1 MKFYFVIPA
10 KAWIQ
15 TLKKMIVTGFP
26 IRSGM
31 TRDKSDDRGNILLV
45 ATMFG
50 LLAFSF
56 TVAAIANYAT
66 SENRASVYKHNRER
80 AFQITEAGTNYYRW
94 HLAHNN
100 TDYKDG
106 TSSTGPYYHNFEDK
120 DGNVIGQYSLNI
132 TPPPTGTTVV
142 TIESQGWLSS
152 QTNSKRKI
160 KVQVGFPSLTD
171 YSFLTNSQIWI
182 GDSES
187 THGKFQSNDGVH
199 FDGVCD
205 APVMSAVPTF
215 YCDSSI
221 GCSGRHAGVF
231 GDGGPS
237 QFFTYPVPTKD
248 FSAVTAKLA
257 TIKTNAGISLSAS
270 GAYGWY
276 LHFLSTGKIEISK
289 VTNVGGCIS
298 GWWSA
303 TDCWDITATG
313 TTATYDMPTS
323 TYIYSSDNTWVD
335 GVVKGR
341 VTIGAGSDTKDPTI
355 VVNNDLVYAA
365 KDGANAIGLIAEEDV
380 VVPHYSP
387 DDLEIDAAMLAQYG
401 KVHRPDYDNVKK
413 TITIYG
419 SILTYDQWTWSYV
432 NGSNVVVS
440 GYITTTNIYDG
451 NLTYSPPPGFP
462 VGSEYSPISWDET
475 D

>member
-1 MKFYFVIPA
+1 MKLPRG
-10 KAWIQ
+10 
-15 TLKKMIVTGFP
+15 LKNNL
-26 IRSGM
+26 
-31 TRDKSDDRGNILLV
+31 DNRGNILLV

-56 TVAAIANYAT
+56 TVAAISNYAL

-80 AFQITEAGTNYYRW
+80 AFQISEAGTNYYRW

-106 TSSTGPYYHNFEDK
+106 TSSTGPYYHDFEDK
-120 DGNVIGQYSLNI
+120 DGNVIGRYALTVTQ
-132 TPPPTGTTVV
+132 PPTGTTVV
-142 TIESQGWLSS
+142 TIDSQGWLLS
-152 QTNSKRKI
+152 QENSKRNIKI
-160 KVQVGFPSLTD
+160 QVGFPSLTD

-182 GDSES
+182 GNTES

-221 GCSGRHAGVF
+221 GCSGKQNGVF
-231 GDGGPS
+231 GSGGPS
-237 QFFTYPVPTKD
+237 QFFIYPMPSKD
-248 FSAVTAKLA
+248 FSAVTAKLS
-257 TIKTNAGISLSAS
+257 TIKTNAGISLSSS

-276 LHFLSTGKIEISK
+276 LKFLSSGKIYISK
-289 VTNVGGCIS
+289 VTGVTKCLSGG
-298 GWWSA
+298 GWGGWGGWGAS
-303 TDCWDITATG
+303 DCWDITSTSSGATH
-313 TTATYDMPTS
+313 DMPTS
-323 TYIYSSDNTWVD
+323 TYIYVADNTWVD

-341 VTIGAGSDTKDPTI
+341 VTVGAASDTKNPSI
-355 VVNNDLVYAA
+355 VVNGNLTYAA
-365 KDGANAIGLIAEEDV
+365 KDGTNAIGLIAEDDII
-380 VVPHYSP
+380 VPYYSP
-387 DDLEIDAAMLAQYG
+387 DNLEIDAAMLAQYG
-401 KVHRPDYDNVKK
+401 KVYRPEYSNTKK

-432 NGSNVVVS
+432 NSSNVVIS
-440 GYITTTNIYDG
+440 GYITTTNMYDG

-462 VGSEYSPISWDET
+462 VGSEYSPISWEET